1 MFDNKLQTAVRLGL
15 GIGAGA
21 FAVGFAP
28 GALAQDASAESDEVL
43 EEIVT
48 TGSRIKRADL
58 DSASPVTVLNR
69 EDLLAGGLTDV
80 GNIIQTMPSMSGSPI
95 GTTTN
100 NGGNGAVLI
109 DLRGMGVNRTVTLIN
124 GQRVVDGGD
133 FQTIPSTMIERVE
146 ILKDGASAVYGADA
160 VAGVVNIITRKDFEG
175 IEITAQTADWFDT
188 DAGMQYSIGLL
199 AGANFDRGSFV
210 FGAEYV
216 NQEEVFQSDTPWAH
230 MQNSYY
236 LYPQGCENQLTAP
249 YTGSPDGG
257 CIYFGSSRI
266 PESRLQFFQ
275 ARDIN
280 DNGTP
285 NDPSDDFP
293 NPGDHPGNGLFLI
306 GTPASTPYEVGTMV
320 PHDSRTYNYAP
331 VNYLQTPYERTNIF
345 MEGSFEVSDNT
356 LFTAEL
362 RANQRFSRQELAPV
376 PYTPGDPF
384 HDGFFTNP
392 TTLEVVSYTGI
403 SENNYYLRR
412 AVDAYNAANGTNL
425 QYEPVTDA
433 RRRMI
438 ETGRSFEQD
447 INQYQM
453 VFKFEG
459 TINDAVDWELFYN
472 RGNRERVD
480 VDFGQF
486 SGARLHNALGPSAD
500 LDGDGQPEC
509 YGSPGTDPGG
519 VDAATLITG
528 CVPLNLFGGGVV
540 DPVTSQPVTGT
551 LTDDMIAYVAAD
563 LADIFSTRQELV
575 GLSFTGDAFELPGGA
590 LGWAAGAGWWDQE
603 FTYTP
608 DSGKQTGAVTG
619 NVGFGTEGTLTNT
632 NAFLE
637 ILAPFFDNGSQEL
650 LFKAGVRWDDYD
662 AFGDDTTWQAGIE
675 FQAIDSLKFRA
686 TAGTVFRAP
695 TISNLFSGQ
704 RDSFPTYTDPCLAAT
719 VAQNPGCAQTAPP
732 QLDSQVR
739 TRVGGNPDVQPETG
753 DTFTAGIVWQPDF
766 GDHGLTATVDYW
778 DVQLEDG
785 ISSFGI
791 DFLLRDCYRD
801 QNPASCAKMTR
812 NPDYSLALAIDT
824 VDNVSERGATGIDTE
839 IRWDFESGIGLWE
852 VSLLWSHTL
861 EQTLVELPGDPET
874 NLEGLHFENVT
885 TQNGGT
891 YAEDKINTS
900 VQWAREGLS
909 IAYMTQFISG
919 IEADTFFF
927 GSGYIQ
933 DIDSFM
939 YHDLTANYSWND
951 LTITGGITNI
961 SDEEPP
967 WIDSAFNAKT
977 DVSTYRLFGRGYFL
991 RLRYDF

>member
-1 MFDNKLQTAVRLGL
+1 MFSENKLRTAVRIALGM
-15 GIGAGA
+15 GAGA
-21 FAVGFAP
+21 FAVGLSP
-28 GALAQDASAESDEVL
+28 GALAQDDSAETI

-58 DSASPVTVLNR
+58 DSASPVTVLQR
-69 EDLLAGGLTDV
+69 DDILSIGLTDV
-80 GNIIQTMPSMSGSPI
+80 GNIIQKMPSMSGSPI

-109 DLRGMGVNRTVTLIN
+109 DLRGLGVNRTVTLVN

-175 IEITAQTADWFDT
+175 VEVSAQTADWFDT
-188 DAGMQYSIGLL
+188 ESGAQYSLSLI
-199 AGANFDRGSFV
+199 AGANFDRGNFV

-216 NQEEVFQSDTPWAH
+216 DQEEAYQADVPWEH

-266 PESRLQFFQ
+266 PESRLAFATQGVFM
-275 ARDIN
+275 
-280 DNGTP
+280 
-285 NDPSDDFP
+285 
-293 NPGDHPGNGLFLI
+293 I
-306 GTPASTPYEVGTMV
+306 GTPASQAYEPGTMV
-320 PHDSRTYNYAP
+320 PYDGRTYNYAP
-331 VNYLQTPYERTNIF
+331 VNYLQTPYERTNLF
-345 MEGSFEVSDNT
+345 MEGSFEVSENV
-356 LFTAEL
+356 LFSAEL

-384 HDGFFTNP
+384 HSGVWTNP
-392 TTLEVVSYTGI
+392 ATGATIAYEGI
-403 SENNYYLRR
+403 SPDNYYLRR
-412 AVDAYNAANGTNL
+412 AVDAYNAANGTAL
-425 QYEPVTDA
+425 QYEPVVDA

-459 TINDAVDWELFYN
+459 TMVNDIDWEFFYN
-472 RGNRERVD
+472 RGGRERVD

-486 SGARLHNALGPSAD
+486 SGARLNNALGPSMDA
-500 LDGDGQPEC
+500 DGDGQPEC
-509 YGSPGTDPGG
+509 YVDINDP
-519 VDAATLITG
+519 ATLIQG
-528 CVPLNLFGGGVV
+528 CVPLNLFGGGAV

-563 LADIFSTRQELV
+563 LADIFSTKQELAGV
-575 GLSFTGDAFELPGGA
+575 SFTGSAFELPGGA
-590 LGWAAGAGWWDQE
+590 LGWAAGLGWWDQT

-619 NVGFGTEGTLTNT
+619 NVGFGTDGSLTNT
-632 NAFLE
+632 NAFVEL
-637 ILAPFFDNGSQEL
+637 LAPFYNNGTQEL
-650 LFKAGVRWDDYD
+650 LVKGGFRMDDYD
-662 AFGDDTTWQAGIE
+662 AFGDDTTWQLGVE
-675 FQAIDSLKFRA
+675 FQAVDSLKMRA

-695 TISNLFSGQ
+695 TISDLFSGQ

-739 TRVGGNPDVQPETG
+739 TRVGGNPNVEPETG
-753 DTFTAGIVWQPDF
+753 DTFTAGFVWTPVI
-766 GDHGLTATVDYW
+766 GDHSLTLTADYW
-778 DVQLEDG
+778 DVQLDNG

-791 DFLLRDCYRD
+791 DFLLTDCYRD
-801 QNPASCAKMTR
+801 QNPDSCAKLTR
-812 NPDYSLALAIDT
+812 NPDYSLQVAIDT
-824 VDNVSERGATGIDTE
+824 VDNVSERGATGVDTE
-839 IRWDFESGIGLWE
+839 IRWDFESGIGLWQ
-852 VSLLWSHTL
+852 VALLWSHTL
-861 EQTLVELPGDPET
+861 EQTLVELPGDPERR
-874 NLEGLHFENVT
+874 LEGLHFENVT

-891 YAEDKINTS
+891 YAEDKMNFS
-900 VQWAREGLS
+900 AKWARNNLS
-909 IAYMTQFISG
+909 VFYGAEFISG
-919 IEADTFFF
+919 VKADTVFF
-927 GSGYIQ
+927 GSDYIQ
-933 DIDSFM
+933 DIDSFV
-939 YHDLTANYSWND
+939 YHDLTVNYDWND
-951 LTITGGITNI
+951 VTITGGVTNI

-991 RLRYDF
+991 RLRYGFGGS

>member
-1 MFDNKLQTAVRLGL
+1 MLENKLRTAVRLGL
-15 GIGAGA
+15 GMGAGA

-28 GALAQDASAESDEVL
+28 GALAQDVAAESDEVL
-43 EEIVT
+43 EEIIT

-58 DSASPVTVLNR
+58 DSASPVTVLQR
-69 EDLLAGGLTDV
+69 DDILSSGITDV
-80 GNIIQTMPSMSGSPI
+80 GNIIQKMPSMSGSPI

-109 DLRGMGVNRTVTLIN
+109 DLRGMGVNRTVTLVN

-175 IEITAQTADWFDT
+175 VEISAQGADWANT
-188 DAGMQYSIGLL
+188 DAGMQYSFSLI
-199 AGANFDRGSFV
+199 AGANFDRGNFV

-216 NQEEVFQSDTPWAH
+216 DQEEVYQSDTPWAH

-249 YTGSPDGG
+249 YTGTGG
-257 CIYFGSSRI
+257 PESGCVYFGSSRI
-266 PESRLQFFQ
+266 PESRLAFATQ
-275 ARDIN
+275 
-280 DNGTP
+280 GV
-285 NDPSDDFP
+285 
-293 NPGDHPGNGLFLI
+293 FLI
-306 GTPASTPYEVGTMV
+306 GTPASQPYEVGTMIQ
-320 PHDSRTYNYAP
+320 HDGRTYNYAP

-356 LFTAEL
+356 LFSAEL
-362 RANQRFSRQELAPV
+362 RSNQRFSRQELAPV

-384 HDGFFTNP
+384 HDGFWTNP
-392 TTLEVVSYTGI
+392 GTGTTIAYTGI

-412 AVDAYNAANGTNL
+412 AVDAYNAANPGANL
-425 QYEPVTDA
+425 QYEPVVDA

-459 TINDAVDWELFYN
+459 TINDSIDWELFYN

-509 YGSPGTDPGG
+509 YGSPGADPSG
-519 VDAATLITG
+519 VDPATLIQG

-540 DPVTSQPVTGT
+540 DPVTSQPTVGT
-551 LTDDMIAYVAAD
+551 LTDDMIAYVGAD
-563 LADIFSTRQELV
+563 LADIFSTRQELA
-575 GLSFTGDAFELPGGA
+575 GLSFTGDLFELPGGA
-590 LGWAAGAGWWDQE
+590 MGWAAGIGWWDQE

-632 NAFLE
+632 NAFVEL
-637 ILAPFFDNGSQEL
+637 LAPFFDNGSQEL
-650 LFKAGVRWDDYD
+650 LVKAGFRWDDYD
-662 AFGDDTTWQAGIE
+662 AFGDDTTWQLGVE
-675 FQAIDSLKFRA
+675 FQAIEALKFRA

-695 TISNLFSGQ
+695 TISDLYSGQ

-719 VAQNPGCAQTAPP
+719 FAQNPGCAQIAPP
-732 QLDSQVR
+732 QLDTQVR
-739 TRVGGNPDVQPETG
+739 TRVGGNPNVQPETG
-753 DTFTAGIVWQPDF
+753 DTFTAGIVFQPDL
-766 GDHGLTATVDYW
+766 GDHGLTATIDYW

-791 DFLLRDCYRD
+791 DFLLEDCYAR

-812 NPDYSLALAIDT
+812 AADYSLALAIDT
-824 VDNVSERGATGIDTE
+824 VDNVSERGANGIDTE
-839 IRWDFESGIGLWE
+839 IRWDFESGVGLWE
-852 VSLLWSHTL
+852 VALLWSHTL
-861 EQTLVELPGDPET
+861 EQTLVDLPGDPER
-874 NLEGLHFENVT
+874 EMQGLHFENVT

-891 YAEDKINTS
+891 YAEDKMNLS
-900 VQWAREGLS
+900 VQWARGGLS
-909 IAYMTQFISG
+909 VAYLAEYISAIEAETVFFGDAYMQ
-919 IEADTFFF
+919 
-927 GSGYIQ
+927 Q
-933 DIDSFM
+933 IDSQL
-939 YHDLTANYSWND
+939 YHDISANYDWND
-951 LTITGGITNI
+951 LTVTAGITNI
-961 SDEEPP
+961 TDEEPP

-977 DVSTYRLFGRGYFL
+977 DVSTYRLFGTGYFV
-991 RLRYDF
+991 RLRYGF